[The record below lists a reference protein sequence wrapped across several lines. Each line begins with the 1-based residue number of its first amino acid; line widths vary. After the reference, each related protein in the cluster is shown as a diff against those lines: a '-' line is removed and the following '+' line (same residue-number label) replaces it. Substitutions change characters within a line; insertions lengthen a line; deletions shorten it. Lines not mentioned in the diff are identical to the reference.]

1 MRVQVYYESGSCS
14 TLDTTYLSW
23 QDEMMADDTYLDAT
37 DMEERGLRIVRST
50 YMREED
56 GVEVESVRLGEPITI
71 VSAEE
76 LTHVYAIV
84 VDGLKYFVR
93 LDGRL
98 TCVAKDELL
107 AEFAGN

>member
-1 MRVQVYYESGSCS
+1 MRVQVFYESGSCS

-37 DMEERGLRIVRST
+37 EMATKGIRIVRST

-71 VSAEE
+71 VSPEE
-76 LTHVYAIV
+76 LGNCYAIL
-84 VDGLKYFVR
+84 VDGMKYFVR
-93 LDGRL
+93 LEGRL
-98 TCVAKDELL
+98 VCVAKDMLL
-107 AEFAGN
+107 SEFTQR